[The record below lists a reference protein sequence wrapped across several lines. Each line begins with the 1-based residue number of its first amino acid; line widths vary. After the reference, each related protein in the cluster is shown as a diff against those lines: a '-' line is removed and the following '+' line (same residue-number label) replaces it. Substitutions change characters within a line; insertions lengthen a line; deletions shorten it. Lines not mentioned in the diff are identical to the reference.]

1 MENSL
6 DMAQILQYP
15 LTPVLLSLNHID
27 RTMLK
32 SPKSAL
38 VKHLESKVNS
48 IPPTSISVTVID
60 ANLPDT
66 FGGIAKYLLRSLMN
80 HDCQEVHF
88 FTDKWASS
96 YIVDRERDQ
105 RGSGSMT

>member
-1 MENSL
+1 M
-6 DMAQILQYP
+6 
-15 LTPVLLSLNHID
+15 
-27 RTMLK
+27 
-32 SPKSAL
+32 
-38 VKHLESKVNS
+38 NS

-96 YIVDRERDQ
+96 
-105 RGSGSMT
+105 